1 MTQSEITRLLTRIEQ
16 EYASARRGLS
26 ALASGT
32 ARHAFI
38 SGKMERIQ
46 TCSRALCGLLGEQE
60 ATRVV
65 VEQIARL

>member
-1 MTQSEITRLLTRIEQ
+1 MVQREVAHLLTRIEQ
-16 EYASARRGLS
+16 EYASARRGLR

-32 ARHAFI
+32 ARHAFL

-46 TCSRALCGLLGEQE
+46 TCSLALCGLLGEPE
-60 ATRVV
+60 ATRAV

>member
-1 MTQSEITRLLTRIEQ
+1 MSKSEITQLLQRIEQ

-26 ALASGT
+26 GT
-32 ARHAFI
+32 ARHAFL

-46 TCSRALCGLLGEQE
+46 TCYLALCGLLGEPE
-60 ATRVV
+60 ATRAV

>member
-1 MTQSEITRLLTRIEQ
+1 MSKSEITQLLQRIEQ
-16 EYASARRGLS
+16 EYASARRGLR

-32 ARHAFI
+32 ARHAFL

-46 TCSRALCGLLGEQE
+46 TCYLALCGLPGEPE
-60 ATRVV
+60 ATRAV